1 MAAVGGQ
8 RVVNFSKYLPE
19 YGWIPIV
26 LTVKKG
32 VNSSWDHSLLDEIKE
47 VKVYRSLSFEP
58 LLKRAIEGGKQES
71 YKPDSVQGL
80 TASSGM
86 TLLKRLK
93 RFIKNIL
100 SVPDFAILWIPFGV
114 IKGLRVIR
122 KEKISVIVSSS
133 PPVSSHIIASIL
145 ARITGLPHIVD
156 FRDLWTL
163 NHVYHERE
171 YPKYIKRYDRFWER
185 FVLRGTD
192 WVVTASPG
200 FTRQMKELNNGML
213 GKRVSTITNGFDY
226 NEIDLDKTLDGY
238 GDGIMRF
245 MYAGSLYSHF
255 NPVFFL
261 ECFSEWLERS
271 EVNHINARIDFYG
284 GCDYDYNQYV
294 RDLNLEDKV
303 FFHGFKSRSEL
314 LPLMARADRLLIF
327 LGFETSCANV
337 IPAKLF
343 EYLAA
348 GSPILSLAPEG
359 VTSDIIAEY
368 NAGYTISKGEKETM
382 IALLERCYDDW
393 KTKEAGLKRFHYI
406 EEIDRERLTGR
417 LAELL
422 DRARTD
428 LPKETPFGLRHKAL

>member
-19 YGWIPIV
+19 YGWTPVV

-32 VNSSWDHSLLDEIKE
+32 VNSSWDQSLLDEIKE
-47 VKVYRSLSFEP
+47 IKVYRSLSFEP
-58 LLKRAIEGGKQES
+58 LLKRAIEGRQES
-71 YKPDSVQGL
+71 YKPGSVRGQAAL
-80 TASSGM
+80 SGM

-93 RFIKNIL
+93 RFIRNIL

-122 KEKISVIVSSS
+122 AERISAIVSSS

-145 ARITGLPHIVD
+145 ARITGLPHLVD

-163 NHVYHERE
+163 NHVYHERG
-171 YPKYIKRYDRFWER
+171 YPEYIKRYDRIWER
-185 FVLRGTD
+185 FVLRGAD
-192 WVVTASPG
+192 WAVTASPG
-200 FTRQMKELNNGML
+200 FTRQMKEHNDGML

-238 GDGIMRF
+238 SDNIMRF

-261 ECFSEWLERS
+261 ECFSDWLKRS
-271 EVNHINARIDFYG
+271 EANHKKKVRIDFYG
-284 GCDYDYNQYV
+284 GSDYDYNQYV
-294 RDLNLEDKV
+294 EDLGLEKVV

-314 LPLMARADRLLIF
+314 IPLMARADCLLLF

-368 NAGYTISKGEKETM
+368 GAGRSICESDKETL

-393 KTKEAGLKRFHYI
+393 KTKEACRNRFRYI
-406 EEIDRERLTGR
+406 EEIDRVRLTGR

-422 DRARTD
+422 DRAVTD
-428 LPKETPFGLRHKAL
+428 LPKESASGLRHKAL